1 MNVKRGS
8 FLGCNINRLGVL
20 IDSSG
25 FPVQVNV
32 AEATVCSFQIEKASG
47 TYATAVLA
55 LRTGNVEQ
63 SVYASST
70 TYSAPASD
78 PRVKHTGAIDVTGF
92 GVVGLEVTTVEG
104 GAGIVNVHWIAK
116 DTNS

>member
-8 FLGCNINRLGVL
+8 FLECNINVLGTL
-20 IDSSG
+20 TDTNG
-25 FPVQVNV
+25 NPVRVNV

-55 LRTGNVEQ
+55 LQTGNVEQ

-70 TYSAPASD
+70 TYAAPAAD

-104 GAGIVNVHWIAK
+104 GAGKVNVHWIAK
-116 DTNS
+116 DVYS